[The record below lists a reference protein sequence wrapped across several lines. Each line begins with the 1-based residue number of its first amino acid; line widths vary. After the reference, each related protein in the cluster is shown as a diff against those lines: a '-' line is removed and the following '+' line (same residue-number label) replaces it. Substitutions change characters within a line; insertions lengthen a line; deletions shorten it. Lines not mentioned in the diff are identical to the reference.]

1 MQGCEQAGTIGSEMK
16 FKMETKSVRPG
27 VLFGEQESRFHSV
40 VRAEGWSKKKG
51 QSCRS
56 VERALGPVLGQ
67 VPLQGRGGV
76 RWPTRSVREWGPFLR
91 PAVLVPVP
99 RSSPRPPRL

>member
-16 FKMETKSVRPG
+16 FKTETKSVRPG

-56 VERALGPVLGQ
+56 VERALSPVLGQ
-67 VPLQGRGGV
+67 VPLQGRGG
-76 RWPTRSVREWGPFLR
+76 VREWGPFLR

-99 RSSPRPPRL
+99 CSSPRPPRL